1 MIRDLGRLARDRF
14 DVLVL
19 GGGIYGLTAALEG
32 ARQGLSVALVERHD
46 LGSGTSFNH
55 HKTLH
60 GGLRYLQSLDLPRMR
75 ESIRE
80 RRAFARMAGP
90 LVSPQPFV
98 MPTTRSLT
106 RGPLAMRVAFMLDRL
121 VAADRNAGVPPSH
134 ILPAGRVV
142 DRAELARLLPDARL
156 DATGGALWYDY
167 VTADSERL
175 TFAFASA
182 AARHGALLA
191 NYADAI
197 APLREGSRLA
207 GMQVRDA
214 VTGEGFPVRA
224 SVTLNAAGAGAGRVM
239 AMFGARRTFPL
250 LKAMNVVTRRP
261 GGDVAVACPTAEG
274 RMLVALP
281 WRGRLL
287 VGTSH
292 GADLC
297 GPDQTLVNEGEVD
310 AFLVEINS
318 AFPWLDLALD
328 DVALVHRGVVPAKVA
343 AGRAPGLLDRAEVRD
358 HAADGIEGA
367 VSVVGV
373 KYTTARAVA
382 ERAIGT
388 VLRKLGRQASASGE
402 PALVAD
408 DGTRLGG
415 RYGAESGQVTALG
428 ASEPALAAPV
438 AAGAD
443 VTGAEVLHAVRHE
456 MALTLEDVVVRRT
469 AIGAVGHP
477 GDAAVAACAAIVARE
492 LGWSAERLRDEIAAV
507 GRFYELGRVTPP
519 AAPLEPAMVSSG
531 DSNALIR
538 RQG

>member
-14 DVLVL
+14 DLLVV

-60 GGLRYLQSLDLPRMR
+60 GGLRYLQSLDLLRMR

-90 LVSPQPFV
+90 LVRPQPFV
-98 MPTTRSLT
+98 MPTTGSLT
-106 RGPLAMRVAFMLDRL
+106 RGRMAMRAALTLDRL
-121 VAADRNAGVPPSH
+121 IGADRNAGVPDPH
-134 ILPAGRVV
+134 ALPAGRVI
-142 DRAELARLLPDARL
+142 DPAELARLVPEARL
-156 DATGGALWYDY
+156 DTATGGALWYDY

-175 TFAFASA
+175 TFAFAA
-182 AARHGALLA
+182 AADCHGAALV
-191 NYADAI
+191 NYVDAI
-197 APLREGSRLA
+197 APLREGGHLT

-214 VTGEGFPVRA
+214 VTGDGFPVRA
-224 SVTLNAAGAGAGRVM
+224 AVTLNAAGAGAGRVM

-261 GGDVAVACPTAEG
+261 GGDVAIACPTAAG

-292 GADLC
+292 GAELC
-297 GPDQTLVNEGEVD
+297 GPDQTLVNEAELE
-310 AFLVEINS
+310 AFLSEVNS
-318 AFPWLDLALD
+318 AFPWLGLAPD
-328 DVALVHRGVVPAKVA
+328 DVALVHRGVVPATVT
-343 AGRAPGLLDRAEVRD
+343 AGQPPSLLDRAEVRD
-358 HAADGIEGA
+358 HARDGIEGA

-382 ERAIGT
+382 GRAIAA
-388 VLRKLGRQASASGE
+388 VLRKLGRPASATGE
-402 PALVAD
+402 VSLVAG
-408 DGTRLGG
+408 DGTRLGA
-415 RYGAESGQVTALG
+415 RYGAESAQVMAL
-428 ASEPALAAPV
+428 ASSEPALAAPV
-438 AAGAD
+438 AAGSD
-443 VTGAEVLHAVRHE
+443 VSGAEVLHAVRHE

-469 AIGAVGHP
+469 GLGAAGHP
-477 GDAAVAACAAIVARE
+477 GDPTVAACAALVAGE
-492 LGWSAERLRDEIAAV
+492 LGWSPDCVRDEIVAV
-507 GRFYELGRVTPP
+507 ARFYELGRVSPAG
-519 AAPLEPAMVSSG
+519 AAPEPITASWATM
-531 DSNALIR
+531 
-538 RQG
+538 QG